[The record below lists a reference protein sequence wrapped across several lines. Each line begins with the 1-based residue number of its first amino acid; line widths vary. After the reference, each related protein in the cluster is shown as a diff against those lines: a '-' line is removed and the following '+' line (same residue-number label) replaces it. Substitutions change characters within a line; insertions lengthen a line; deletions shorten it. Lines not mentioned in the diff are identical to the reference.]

1 MEPRARDTLPAQAL
15 NAWNSGN
22 RNLKEGTHFLPQG
35 STPLPGRQKCGLV
48 VSPGGEGNGL
58 WGRASA
64 SFFPVCS
71 PCPSEIRKSRSPG
84 QLVGGGLASLG
95 SLTALH
101 PLWTS
106 LSPLSPGSPLSQPLG
121 PPFCPLGP
129 RASDCRRAFALTS
142 SAWIG
147 LLMPA
152 SSCRPLSSL
161 QRVSRRTTQSRAV
174 PRTSGPPP
182 CRSGP
187 FSAVS
192 PQSLSPSDAV
202 CTGLIY
208 RFVLRWPVLVY
219 SGCCNKMPQTEGL
232 T

>member
-129 RASDCRRAFALTS
+129 RASDCRRAFALTLCSDRS
-142 SAWIG
+142 SHACFFLQAFIITSEG
-147 LLMPA
+147 
-152 SSCRPLSSL
+152 LSSDHPEQGCSPDLRATAL
-161 QRVSRRTTQSRAV
+161 QIW
-174 PRTSGPPP
+174 PLLCCFPPE
-182 CRSGP
+182 
-187 FSAVS
+187 
-192 PQSLSPSDAV
+192 
-202 CTGLIY
+202 
-208 RFVLRWPVLVY
+208 LVAI
-219 SGCCNKMPQTEGL
+219 
-232 T
+232 